1 MAQATGTYDTYANVG
16 NREDLI
22 DKIFDISP
30 VDCPVTK
37 AIGKSKATAIK
48 HEWQTDSLSAA
59 DANNAVVEGDEYAY
73 AEPSPTVRVANYTQ
87 IFRKTIKVTGTQ
99 DAVSKAG
106 RKSEIGYQ
114 AAKRNKEIKRD
125 LEAAATSN
133 NASVAGSSTVARKMG
148 GLRAWLETN
157 TSLGATGADGGYNSG
172 TGVVDAA
179 TDGTARAFTKTLL
192 DGVIKSC
199 FENGAEL
206 KMLSVGPHNKQV
218 FSTFMSD
225 ANVAQLR
232 TNVTGNGKTTIVAG
246 VDVYHSDFGDLTV
259 VANRFQRER
268 DAFLI
273 DPSMASI
280 AVLRGMKIEKPAKT
294 GDAENYVMLHE
305 CTLRIDNEAAH
316 GVVADL
322 TAS

>member
-1 MAQATGTYDTYANVG
+1 MAQATGTYDTYDNVG

-30 VDCPVTK
+30 TDCPITK
-37 AIGKSKATAIK
+37 AIGKSKASATK
-48 HEWQTDSLSAA
+48 HEWQTDALAA
-59 DANNAVVEGDEYAY
+59 ANADNAVIEGDEYSY
-73 AEPSPTVRVANYTQ
+73 ADPTPTARVNNHTQ

-99 DAVSKAG
+99 EAVSKAG

-114 AAKRNKEIKRD
+114 AAKRAKEIKRD
-125 LEAAATSN
+125 LEAAVASN
-133 NASVAGSSTVARKMG
+133 NPSVAGASNAARKMG
-148 GLRAWLETN
+148 GLRAWIETN
-157 TSLGATGADGGYNSG
+157 SSLGSTGADGGYNSG

-179 TDGTARAFTKTLL
+179 TDGTQRAFTKALL
-192 DGVIKSC
+192 DGVIKNC

-225 ANVAQLR
+225 SNVAQLR
-232 TNVTGNGKTTIVAG
+232 SNVTGNGKTTIVAG

-259 VANRFQRER
+259 SANRFQRER
-268 DAFLI
+268 DALLI
-273 DPSMASI
+273 DPAMASV
-280 AVLRGMKIEKPAKT
+280 AVLRGMKVEKPSKT
-294 GDAENYVMLHE
+294 GDAVNYVMLHE

-322 TAS
+322 TTS